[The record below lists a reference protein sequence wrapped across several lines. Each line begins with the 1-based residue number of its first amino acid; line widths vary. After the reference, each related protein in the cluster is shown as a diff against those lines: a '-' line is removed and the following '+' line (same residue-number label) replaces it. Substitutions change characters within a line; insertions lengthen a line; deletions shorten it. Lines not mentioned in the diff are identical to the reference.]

1 MGIDAEVGQ
10 AYHTVQL
17 STKEMLKNNRRQS
30 YCSVSNFHA
39 FCCTQHFLPRYNNDN
54 ILVNLDD

>member
-17 STKEMLKNNRRQS
+17 STKEMLKNNRRQN
-30 YCSVSNFHA
+30 YCSVSNFHVA
-39 FCCTQHFLPRYNNDN
+39 FFAALSTLCQHQQ
-54 ILVNLDD
+54 